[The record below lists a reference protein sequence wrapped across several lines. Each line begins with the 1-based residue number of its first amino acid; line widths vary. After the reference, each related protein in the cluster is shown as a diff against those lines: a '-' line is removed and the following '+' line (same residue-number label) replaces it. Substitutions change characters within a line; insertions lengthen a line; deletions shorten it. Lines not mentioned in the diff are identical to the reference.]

1 MAKFKFELNRSGVRE
16 LLQSPEMEAICEEY
30 ANNAL
35 NSLGDGFEVSTY
47 VGRTRVNASIIA
59 TTFEARKENSK
70 TNCILKAVGG

>member
-59 TTFEARKENSK
+59 TTFEARKENSE

>member
-1 MAKFKFELNRSGVRE
+1 MAKFKFELNRSGVRK

-59 TTFEARKENSK
+59 TTFEARKENSE